1 MDEYGIWGER
11 RRRYLRNQQNGIY
24 TGMLLSGRLDGHL
37 TEINQQAKEMY
48 ARLIEQMAK
57 QESITEQLK
66 ADDQMEWVQRMSNI
80 QERAMEIVNTELIYA

>member
-48 ARLIEQMAK
+48 TRLIEQMAK
-57 QESITEQLK
+57 QEGITEQLK
-66 ADDQMEWVQRMSNI
+66 ADDQMEWVRRMNNI
-80 QERAMEIVNTELIYA
+80 QERAMEIVNAELIYA

>member
-66 ADDQMEWVQRMSNI
+66 AEDQMEWVQRMSNI